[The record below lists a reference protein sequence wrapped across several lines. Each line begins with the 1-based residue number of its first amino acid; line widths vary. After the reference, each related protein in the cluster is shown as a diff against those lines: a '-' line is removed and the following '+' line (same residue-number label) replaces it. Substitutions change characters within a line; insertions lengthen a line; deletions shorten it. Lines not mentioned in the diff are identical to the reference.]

1 VPKIEKG
8 KLIIFVNFNGRPDD
22 LAAKLVDVRAF
33 HRKMFTAETQRSQ
46 RDLTFS
52 CAAETPAHE
61 KHSACGGLNMLPAG
75 RAGL

>member
-33 HRKMFTAETQRSQ
+33 HRKMFTAETQRG
-46 RDLTFS
+46 LTFS
-52 CAAETPAHE
+52 CAGERPAYE
-61 KHSACGGLNMLPAG
+61 KHSDCSGLNMLPAG
-75 RAGL
+75 RAVL